1 MAVGSVLF
9 RENFVF
15 IRLVC
20 VWHLQG
26 DIQCH

>member
-26 DIQCH
+26 DI